1 MATQT
6 DNTWEFTIKNWG
18 GLAPSYYSNSWSFRG
33 NVGDA
38 NDLQDVDISDPNILT
53 QGGGTAELTNHAS
66 VTTTISGI
74 MKAVTAS
81 NVGWAFGENKIYK
94 LTSTSVVADATFP
107 LTLDK
112 ATVTGE
118 TITDG
123 AYYKS
128 NLYFAYNHSG
138 GVGDIAKMTTA
149 GSITPA
155 WGSTTPTGYGALMS
169 APHYFCATGNDKLYV
184 TNGNYIGSYDGTT
197 YNTMALDF
205 YTDAQ
210 CNSIV
215 WSGNR
220 LIIAVNRP
228 NITGSNFNQSAVYNW
243 DGSASSWD
251 GDPIEVNGEIGAL
264 YVKNGV
270 PYIWW
275 KDGTGVG
282 GYNFGYING
291 TQVSVIKRYD
301 GGLPNQN
308 QVGEYYGY
316 IIWLVGNEVMM
327 WGSGDPELT
336 VKLFKYLTSVYTT
349 AGALGSPFGEILISS
364 SGTVEAVPVYTL
376 EKESGYSVDAE
387 YETIA
392 FDLSSK
398 DKKALVNKI
407 KVTTETIGA
416 GGKCDITMYSDD
428 NTATTALAQIVAG
441 SRRHNI
447 LTAGVPVNN
456 IKFLIKWINGSIT
469 NPVKI
474 KEIFVSGTYIS
485 DF

>member
-1 MATQT
+1 MANQT
-6 DNTWEFTIKNWG
+6 DNTWEFKISNWG
-18 GLAPSYYSNSWSFRG
+18 GLAPSYYSNSWSYLG

-66 VTTTISGI
+66 VTTVISGI

-81 NVGWAFGENKIYK
+81 NVGWAFGSNKIYK
-94 LTSTSVVADATFP
+94 LTSSSVVSDETFP
-107 LTLDK
+107 VTLDK
-112 ATVTGE
+112 DTVTGE

-123 AYYKS
+123 AYFKS
-128 NLYFAYNHSG
+128 NLYFGFNHSG
-138 GVGDIAKMTTA
+138 SVGDIAKMTTA
-149 GSITPA
+149 GSIDPD
-155 WGSTTPTGYGALMS
+155 WGSTTPTGYGALLS
-169 APHYFCATGNDKLYV
+169 APHYFCVAGNDKLYY

-205 YTDAQ
+205 YTDAS

-220 LIIAVNRP
+220 LTIAVNRP
-228 NITGSNFNQSAVYNW
+228 NITGSNFNQSGIYNW
-243 DGSASSWD
+243 DGASSSWD

-270 PYIWW
+270 TYIWW
-275 KDGTGVG
+275 KDGTGTG
-282 GYNFGYING
+282 GYNFGYVNG
-291 TQVSVIKRYD
+291 TQTTVIKRYD

-308 QVGEYYGY
+308 QVGEYYGF
-316 IIWLVGNEVMM
+316 IMWLVGNEVMM
-327 WGSGDPELT
+327 WGSGDSELP

-349 AGALGSPFGEILISS
+349 AGALGAPFGEILISS
-364 SGTVEAVPVYTL
+364 SGTVEASPVYTL
-376 EKESGYSVDAE
+376 EKESGYSTDAQ

-392 FDLSSK
+392 YDLSSK
-398 DKKALVNKI
+398 DKKAKIEKI
-407 KVTTETIGA
+407 KVTTETIGT

-428 NTATTALAQIVAG
+428 NTVTTNLAQIVAG

-447 LTAGVPVNN
+447 LTSGVPANN
-456 IKFLIKWINGSIT
+456 VKFLIKWINGSVT
-469 NPVKI
+469 NPVKV
-474 KEIFVSGTYIS
+474 KEIFVSGSWIS